1 MSADCDIASG
11 ENVNCCDG
19 KLSVA
24 GCHEEILCLP
34 RRPQKISGKRNF
46 TVRVSALSYLLFAV
60 VCIIIIIIIIIITTI
75 LILVVFAVVVISSS
89 SSGAARLTMIMIISL
104 FC

>member
-11 ENVNCCDG
+11 KNVSCCDG
-19 KLSVA
+19 ELSVA
-24 GCHEEILCLP
+24 GRHEEILCLP

-46 TVRVSALSYLLFAV
+46 TVRVSALSYLLFVV
-60 VCIIIIIIIIIITTI
+60 VCIIIIIIVVVVVVAIVVIII
-75 LILVVFAVVVISSS
+75 S
-89 SSGAARLTMIMIISL
+89 SSGAARLIIIMIISL